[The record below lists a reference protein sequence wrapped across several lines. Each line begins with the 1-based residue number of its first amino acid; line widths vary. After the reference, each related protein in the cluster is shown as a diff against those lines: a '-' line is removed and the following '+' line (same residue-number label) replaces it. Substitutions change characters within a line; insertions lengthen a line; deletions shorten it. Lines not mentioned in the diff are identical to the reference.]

1 MNIQHLINRDMSL
14 TDALEYV
21 KERRSIARPNEGFLK
36 QLAEWQ
42 VEKLERLG
50 KFLCCEKRNLKR
62 NSSPNMSK
70 PA

>member
-1 MNIQHLINRDMSL
+1 MSL
-14 TDALEYV
+14 TDALAYV

-50 KFLCCEKRNLKR
+50 KFLCCEKRNLK
-62 NSSPNMSK
+62 
-70 PA
+70 

>member
-1 MNIQHLINRDMSL
+1 MSL